1 MKRKFL
7 IGILIFSLG
16 LSFLNGETIKLTL
29 KQAENLALKNNPEI
43 LQEIQKTEQAKNR
56 MHSAYSAFFPTL
68 DVSGYKVV
76 KEKVMTIVMPS
87 FIPGQPPRKI
97 EMDFTRNY
105 QVTLQFAQ
113 PIFTGGAIQFG
124 SKMAEAMA
132 NAEISLLQAKK
143 NEIRAKTK
151 TVFYSIILLKKSKE
165 ILVNGLKFARDTE
178 KKISTMYSQGLVK
191 KLDLLRAQNKVREMD
206 AKLKEVDSKIFEA
219 KNNLKNILGIPLKDN
234 IEIIGEIKEY
244 PAKLDSELLKNK
256 MEANNPILKSLAQQ
270 KKASSYNLKMAYSK
284 FLPTIAFGGQYN
296 FRGDSLTNFS
306 DWDSYYSMNLTF
318 SFSIFKGFQKHFNL
332 SVAKAQKEE
341 TDIKVEAYRKNL
353 ESSLTNLIKKNS
365 YLLEKIRIAKDNLSN
380 TREELEIA
388 KTSYREGLISYTD
401 LELIENQKLSAELNY
416 YQSIFELYTN
426 IFKIETFISD
436 SIIKF

>member
-7 IGILIFSLG
+7 IGILIFSLS
-16 LSFLNGETIKLTL
+16 LFFLNGETIKLTL

-43 LQEIQKTEQAKNR
+43 LQEIQRTEQAKNR
-56 MHSAYSAFFPTL
+56 MHSAYSAFFPSL

-87 FIPGQPPRKI
+87 FIPGQPPKKI

-113 PIFTGGAIQFG
+113 PIFTGGAIHFG

-132 NAEISLLQAKK
+132 NAEASLLQAKK

-151 TVFYSIILLKKSKE
+151 TVFYSIILLEKSKE

-178 KKISTMYSQGLVK
+178 EKISVMYSQGLVK

-206 AKLKEVDSKIFEA
+206 AKLKEVDSKLFEA
-219 KNNLKNILGIPLKDN
+219 KNNLKNILGIPLKDD

-244 PAKLDSELLKNK
+244 PAKLDSEFLKNK

-296 FRGDSLTNFS
+296 FRGDSLGNFS

-318 SFSIFKGFQKHFNL
+318 SFSIFKGFRNHFNL

-341 TDIKVEAYRKNL
+341 TDIKVEAYKNNL
-353 ESSLTNLIKKNS
+353 ESSLTNLIKKNG
-365 YLLEKIRIAKDNLSN
+365 YLLEKIKIAKDNLSN

-426 IFKIETFISD
+426 IFKIETFVSD